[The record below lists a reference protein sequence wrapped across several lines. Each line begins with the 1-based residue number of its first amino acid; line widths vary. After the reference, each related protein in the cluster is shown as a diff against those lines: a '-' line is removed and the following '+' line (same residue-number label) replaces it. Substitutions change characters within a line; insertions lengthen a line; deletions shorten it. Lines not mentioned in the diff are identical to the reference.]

1 MIDSDNMFY
10 GCTSLV
16 GSQGTA
22 YDENFVDATR
32 AHIDGGPSNPGYLTG
47 SNDSLRG
54 DVNGDGAV
62 NIADLNVIIN
72 AILTGNMN
80 MDCDLNGDNSIN
92 IADVNAVIGI
102 ILGGGAPAPNN
113 HGYVDLGLPIRAV
126 RISR

>member
-1 MIDSDNMFY
+1 M
-10 GCTSLV
+10 
-16 GSQGTA
+16 
-22 YDENFVDATR
+22 DATR